1 MVAMKIPINPRLF
14 QNEPVRRC
22 TLDECHA
29 ACCLHGV
36 WLDIL
41 EAEELLRNAHL
52 IIPHMPD
59 DAKDPV
65 DWFEDRFD
73 SDIHLTS
80 GRVVHSV
87 VRDDPRHYGGTAC
100 VFLRDDWKCALQT
113 AADEAGLHTWHFK
126 PFYCILH
133 PLDFDSQGC
142 ITLDETKIMLQE
154 EGSCL
159 RPSGQLNSLI
169 KVFQPELEYLLG
181 TKEFRKLLDLE
192 EK

>member
-1 MVAMKIPINPRLF
+1 MFAVKKQINPRLY
-14 QNEPVRRC
+14 QKEPVRRC

-41 EAEELLRNAHL
+41 EAEDLLRNADR
-52 IIPHMPD
+52 IIPHMPEG
-59 DAKDPV
+59 AKDPA
-65 DWFEDRFD
+65 DWFEDRSD
-73 SDIHLTS
+73 SDAHSTS
-80 GRVVHSV
+80 GRVVHSI
-87 VRDDPRHYGGTAC
+87 VRNDPRHYGGTAC

-113 AADEAGLHTWHFK
+113 AADAAGLHPWRFK

-133 PLDFDSQGC
+133 PLDFDDQGR

-159 RPSGQLNSLI
+159 RPSRQFNLLL

-181 TKEFRKLLDLE
+181 CKEFQRLLGPGE
-192 EK
+192 R